1 MKKPQFINPPQDLR
15 NKAVNFKTGV
25 AVQLTEDIASK
36 LEAAIAANGDTFAME
51 ILDKLKTMRTTIAGV
66 GPDSIARMFMLPAI
80 GELAFEI
87 KGMGGT
93 FGYPLLT
100 RLAKSLHDFIR
111 GLSMPSDAQFEV
123 IRIHVDAMYILLA
136 QHVTGQGGA
145 SESEMLAMLNR
156 AIDVVA
162 EGG

>member
-25 AVQLTEDIASK
+25 AVQLTDDIASK

-51 ILDKLKTMRTTIAGV
+51 VLDKLKSMRTTIAGV
-66 GPDSIARMFMLPAI
+66 SPDSIARMFMLPEI
-80 GELAFEI
+80 SGLAFEI

-111 GLSMPSDAQFEV
+111 GLGMPSDAQFEV

-136 QHVTGQGGA
+136 QHVTGQGST
-145 SESEMLAMLNR
+145 SEQEMLAMLNR